1 MLNSKSKYAILLL
14 SSVLVVY
21 AIIGGMLGRVSAQ
34 NGSYQQ
40 LSIFTEVL
48 NRIRSDYVDDT
59 SLKNAVGGAIRGL
72 VESVDPNGGYL
83 SPQDVAFYKNYSPYQ
98 TSGIGAVITKQFG
111 YPMIVSVLPGGP
123 ADKAGLGTGDVIES
137 IDGATTREMN
147 LVQVR
152 GLLANPDGKP
162 ASLSVIRR
170 RRGEPET
177 IPVNRQVT
185 PVPAVESKMMEGSV
199 GYLKVPSL
207 APGKALEAKKHLE
220 DVLKRGATSIVL
232 DLRSVSAGEEKE
244 AVELANY
251 FLDRGTIG
259 HLQGQKV
266 ERQTFSANAQ
276 NALTKTPLVVLI
288 NQGTAGAAE
297 IVAAAIGDN
306 SRGQLVGMKTFGLG
320 AVQKLLPLDNGWA
333 LLIAVSQ
340 YQTPTGKEIQA
351 VGVKPSI
358 EVPQASEEVVDPT
371 VDQPEVQPN
380 TPAPP
385 AATDEDR
392 QLKKA
397 IEVLKNPGQAP
408 GRAA

>member
-1 MLNSKSKYAILLL
+1 MLNTKSKYAILLL
-14 SSVLVVY
+14 SSVLVIY

-83 SPQDVAFYKNYSPYQ
+83 SPQDVAFYKDYSPYQ
-98 TSGIGAVITKQFG
+98 TAGIGAFITKQFG

-123 ADKAGLGTGDVIES
+123 ADKAMLGTGDVIES
-137 IDGATTREMN
+137 IDGVTTREMN

-152 GLLANPDGKP
+152 GLLANPDGKA

-185 PVPAVESKMMEGSV
+185 PVPAVESKMMEGSI

-244 AVELANY
+244 AVDLANY
-251 FLDRGTIG
+251 FLDRGAIG

-266 ERQTFSANAQ
+266 ERQTFTANAQ
-276 NALTKTPLVVLI
+276 NALTKAPLVVLI

-320 AVQKLLPLDNGWA
+320 AVQKLLPLDDGWA
-333 LLIAVSQ
+333 LLIAVAQ

-380 TPAPP
+380 TPAQP